1 MSEYIANNNDELL
14 FPETSNDVSLE
25 EVENNI
31 SNNDSDSQSHNTKNY
46 RENAPWKI
54 VIADDEDEVHTM
66 TRMVLKK
73 FVFDNRKIELISAY
87 SGKETK
93 DIMREEQNVAIVLLD
108 VVMENEESGLE
119 VVKYIREEL
128 KNPFVR
134 IILRTGQ
141 PGQAPEDDVIR
152 NYDINDYKS
161 KTELTVQKLY
171 TSIIASLRSYID
183 MKTIE
188 KSRLGLENILSISRE
203 MFKIKNLNAF
213 VDFVLSGYID
223 VLNFNFKERGQKVSG
238 FGAMRNEQKY
248 QIISMAGDYF
258 SNPGKILD
266 FLTSDEFRH
275 ELSVAKANNGIYLTN
290 SSFLGVFPSS
300 DGIENFIYLNQLE
313 SLKDIDHDMIKIL
326 SSNVAVGY
334 DNIYLNNEI
343 IDTQKEV
350 LYTLGEI
357 VEFRSKE
364 TANHVRR
371 VAEFSYILAKAYGLT
386 EEEADLLRMASPM
399 HDIGK
404 IGIQDTILT
413 KPAKLTDEE
422 FDIVKTHSL
431 IGYDILKR
439 SNRPIMKAAA
449 TIALEHHERW
459 NGNGYPY
466 GKSGEEINIMSR
478 ITMIADVFDALS
490 HKRVYKDAWDSSEVY
505 EEIRSQKGIMFDP
518 NLVDLFF
525 EYLDV
530 IEEIKNKYPG

>member
-1 MSEYIANNNDELL
+1 MLEYLKDDDELL
-14 FPETSNDVSLE
+14 FPDLEDETFPPLE
-25 EVENNI
+25 
-31 SNNDSDSQSHNTKNY
+31 TKGHH
-46 RENAPWKI
+46 ELTPWKI

-73 FVFDNRKIELISAY
+73 FVFDDRKIELISAY
-87 SGKETK
+87 SGQETK
-93 DIMREEQNVAIVLLD
+93 DIMREQPNIAIVLLD

-171 TSIIASLRSYID
+171 TSIIASLRAYID
-183 MKTIE
+183 MRTIE
-188 KSRLGLENILSISRE
+188 KSRLGLENILSVSRE
-203 MFKIKNLNAF
+203 LFKLKRLNPF
-213 VDFVLSGYID
+213 VDFVLNAYMNI
-223 VLNFNFKERGQKVSG
+223 LNFNVEDRAQQISG
-238 FGAMRNEQKY
+238 FGAIRKGNKY
-248 QIISMAGDYF
+248 QIISLAGEYF
-258 SNPGKILD
+258 TNSNRILD
-266 FLTSDEFRH
+266 FLASDEFH
-275 ELSVAKANNGIYLTN
+275 HDLSIAKANNGIRFTDT
-290 SSFLGVFPSS
+290 SFLGVFPSS
-300 DGIENFIYLNQLE
+300 DGVENYIYLNELTGM
-313 SLKDIDHDMIKIL
+313 KDVDHNMIKIL
-326 SSNVAVGY
+326 SSNVAIAY
-334 DNIYLNNEI
+334 DNIYLNKEI

-371 VAEFSYILAKAYGLT
+371 VAEYSYVLALEYGLSET
-386 EEEADLLRMASPM
+386 EADLLRMASPM

-404 IGIQDTILT
+404 IGIPDTILT

-422 FDIVKTHSL
+422 FELIKTHTT

-439 SNRPIMKAAA
+439 SNRMIMKTAA

-466 GKSGEEINIMSR
+466 GKKGEEINIMSR
-478 ITMIADVFDALS
+478 ITQIADVYDALS
-490 HKRVYKDAWDSSEVY
+490 HKRVYKAAWSDEDVY
-505 EEIRSQKGIMFDP
+505 EEIKRQKGIMFDP
-518 NLVDLFF
+518 KLVDLFF
-525 EYLDV
+525 ENLDRIV
-530 IEEIKNKYPG
+530 DIKEKYPE

>member
-1 MSEYIANNNDELL
+1 MLEYLRDDDELL
-14 FPETSNDVSLE
+14 FPE
-25 EVENNI
+25 
-31 SNNDSDSQSHNTKNY
+31 SDDDGAFFIESHDHHEAT
-46 RENAPWKI
+46 PWKI

-73 FVFDNRKIELISAY
+73 FIFDGKKIELISAY
-87 SGKETK
+87 SGQETK
-93 DIMREEQNVAIVLLD
+93 DIMREQPNIAIVLLD

-183 MKTIE
+183 MRTIE
-188 KSRLGLENILSISRE
+188 KSRLSMENILSVSRE
-203 MFKIKNLNAF
+203 MFKLKRLNPF
-213 VDFVLSGYID
+213 VDFVLNAYID
-223 VLNFNFKERGQKVSG
+223 ILNFNVEERDQGVSG
-238 FGAMRNEQKY
+238 FGAILRAHKY
-248 QIISMAGDYF
+248 QIVSLAGEYF
-258 SNPGKILD
+258 TNSDKILG
-266 FLTSDEFRH
+266 FLASDEFHH
-275 ELSVAKANNGIYLTN
+275 ELSLAKANNGIHFTDT
-290 SSFLGVFPSS
+290 SFLGVFPSS
-300 DGIENFIYLNQLE
+300 DGIENYIYLNEL
-313 SLKDIDHDMIKIL
+313 SPLKEIDQDMIKIL
-326 SSNVAVGY
+326 SSNVAVAF
-334 DNIYLNNEI
+334 DNIYLNKEI
-343 IDTQKEV
+343 TDTQKEV

-371 VAEFSYILAKAYGLT
+371 VAEFSYILALEYGLS
-386 EEEADLLRMASPM
+386 ESEADLLRMASPM

-422 FDIVKTHSL
+422 FEIIKSHTS

-439 SNRPIMKAAA
+439 SNRPIMKTAA

-459 NGNGYPY
+459 NGNGYPF
-466 GKSGEEINIMSR
+466 GKKGEEIDIMSR
-478 ITMIADVFDALS
+478 ITMIADVYDALS
-490 HKRVYKDAWDSSEVY
+490 HKRVYKAAWDDEDVY
-505 EEIRSQKGIMFDP
+505 EEIRRQKGIMFEP
-518 NLVDLFF
+518 KIVDIFF
-525 EYLDV
+525 EHLDR
-530 IEEIKNKYPG
+530 ILEIKNKYPG